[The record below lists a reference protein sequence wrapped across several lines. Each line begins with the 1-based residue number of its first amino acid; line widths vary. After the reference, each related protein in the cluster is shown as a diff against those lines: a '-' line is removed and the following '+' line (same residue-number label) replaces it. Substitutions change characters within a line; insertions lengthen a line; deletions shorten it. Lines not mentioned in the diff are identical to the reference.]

1 MNTLNTTST
10 DFKTQLLE
18 PNKLFW
24 LMLSSAL
31 LVASAV
37 YVFNEHGTFELL
49 ALILGAALGVC
60 LLQASF
66 GFTTAWRELIS
77 KRRGA
82 GIRAQMIMLS
92 LSVLLFFPTLASGE
106 LFGQSV
112 TGFVRPLGLSV
123 VAGAFMFGV
132 GMQIASGCAS
142 GNLYHLGG
150 GQLRAI
156 PVMAGFSAGALWAT
170 ADYEWWTTLPQL
182 APIGLI
188 ELLGPITA
196 IGLNLLL
203 FTAIYQFTKRL
214 EIKAH
219 GSLEECQSTGTTSFA
234 SKLIAGPWPL
244 IWGAVGLTILNFATL
259 ALMGRPWAVA
269 LAYPVWGAK
278 VAQWL
283 ELDLEIDFWTYWM
296 APGRE
301 EALYNSLSQDPASLM
316 NGGVILGAFLAAA
329 IAGKFTLKM
338 KMPIQNFL
346 ASLLGGVLLGYG
358 ATIAYGCNIGAFVGG
373 VVSGSL
379 HGWLWILFA
388 FAGSVIG
395 LKLRPL
401 LRLK

>member
-296 APGRE
+296 SPGRE

>member
-1 MNTLNTTST
+1 
-10 DFKTQLLE
+10 
-18 PNKLFW
+18 
-24 LMLSSAL
+24 
-31 LVASAV
+31 
-37 YVFNEHGTFELL
+37 
-49 ALILGAALGVC
+49 
-60 LLQASF
+60 
-66 GFTTAWRELIS
+66 
-77 KRRGA
+77 
-82 GIRAQMIMLS
+82 MIMLS

-112 TGFVRPLGLSV
+112 SGFIRPLGLSV
-123 VAGAFMFGV
+123 IAGAFMFGV

-196 IGLNLLL
+196 IALNLIL

-219 GSLEECQSTGTTSFA
+219 GALEECQSSGKTSFA
-234 SKLIAGPWPL
+234 SKLFAGPWPL
-244 IWGAVGLTILNFATL
+244 IWGAIGLTVLNFATL

-278 VAQWL
+278 VAQWM

-301 EALYNSLSQDPASLM
+301 EALYNTLSQDPASLM

>member
-112 TGFVRPLGLSV
+112 AGFVRPLGLSV

-170 ADYEWWTTLPQL
+170 SDYEWWTTLPQL

>member
-31 LVASAV
+31 LIASAV

-296 APGRE
+296 SPGRE

>member
-10 DFKTQLLE
+10 EFKTQLLE

-24 LMLSSAL
+24 LLLSSAL

-92 LSVLLFFPTLASGE
+92 LSVILFFPTLASGE

-112 TGFVRPLGLSV
+112 SGFIRPLGLSV

-196 IGLNLLL
+196 IALNLIL

-219 GSLEECQSTGTTSFA
+219 GALEECQSSGKTSFA

-244 IWGAVGLTILNFATL
+244 IWGAIGLTVLNFATL

-301 EALYNSLSQDPASLM
+301 EALYNTLSQDPASLM

-338 KMPIQNFL
+338 KMPIQNL
-346 ASLLGGVLLGYG
+346 IASLLGGVLLGYG

>member
-10 DFKTQLLE
+10 EFKTQLLE

-24 LMLSSAL
+24 LLLSSAL

-49 ALILGAALGVC
+49 ALILGAALGIC

-112 TGFVRPLGLSV
+112 SGFIRPLGLSV

-196 IGLNLLL
+196 IALNLIL

-219 GSLEECQSTGTTSFA
+219 GALEECQSVGTTSFA

-244 IWGAVGLTILNFATL
+244 IWGAIGLTVLNFATL

-278 VAQWL
+278 VAQWM

-301 EALYNSLSQDPASLM
+301 EALYNTLSQDPASLM

>member
-10 DFKTQLLE
+10 DFKTQLIE

-24 LMLSSAL
+24 LLLSSAL

-49 ALILGAALGVC
+49 SLILGAALGVC

-112 TGFVRPLGLSV
+112 AGFVRPLGLSV
-123 VAGAFMFGV
+123 IAGAFMFGV

-156 PVMAGFSAGALWAT
+156 PVMVGFSAGALWAT

-188 ELLGPITA
+188 DLLGPITA
-196 IGLNLLL
+196 IILNLAL
-203 FTAIYQFTKRL
+203 FTAIYQLTKRL

-219 GSLEECQSTGTTSFA
+219 GSLEECQSSGKTSFA

-244 IWGAVGLTILNFATL
+244 IWGAIGLTVLNFATL

-338 KMPIQNFL
+338 KMPIQNLL
-346 ASLLGGVLLGYG
+346 ASLVGGVLLGYG

>member
-31 LVASAV
+31 LIASAV

-219 GSLEECQSTGTTSFA
+219 GSLEECQSTGTTSFL

>member
-31 LVASAV
+31 LIASAV
-37 YVFNEHGTFELL
+37 YVFNEHDTFELL

-296 APGRE
+296 SPGRE

>member
-10 DFKTQLLE
+10 EFKTQLLE

-24 LMLSSAL
+24 LLLSSAL

-92 LSVLLFFPTLASGE
+92 LSVLLFFPVLASGE
-106 LFGQSV
+106 LLGQSV
-112 TGFVRPLGLSV
+112 AGFVRPLGLSV
-123 VAGAFMFGV
+123 VVGAFMFGV

-170 ADYEWWTTLPQL
+170 SDFEWWTTLPQL

-188 ELLGPITA
+188 ELLGPLTA
-196 IGLNLLL
+196 IALNLVL
-203 FTAIYQFTKRL
+203 FVAIYQLTKRL
-214 EIKAH
+214 EIKTH
-219 GSLEECQSTGTTSFA
+219 GSLEECQSTGSTSFA

-244 IWGAVGLTILNFATL
+244 IWGAVGLTVLNFATL

-296 APGRE
+296 SPGRE

>member
-31 LVASAV
+31 LIASAV

>member
-10 DFKTQLLE
+10 EFKTQLLE

-24 LMLSSAL
+24 LLLSSAL

-49 ALILGAALGVC
+49 ALILGAALGIC

-112 TGFVRPLGLSV
+112 SGFIRPLGLSV

-196 IGLNLLL
+196 IALNLIL

-219 GSLEECQSTGTTSFA
+219 GALEECQSVGTTSFA

-244 IWGAVGLTILNFATL
+244 IWGAIGLTVLNFATL

-301 EALYNSLSQDPASLM
+301 EALYNTLSQDPASLM

-338 KMPIQNFL
+338 KMPIQNL
-346 ASLLGGVLLGYG
+346 IASLLGGVLLGYG

>member
-24 LMLSSAL
+24 LLLSSAL

-92 LSVLLFFPTLASGE
+92 LSVILFFPTLASGE

-112 TGFVRPLGLSV
+112 AGFVRPLGLSV

-196 IGLNLLL
+196 IALNLIL
-203 FTAIYQFTKRL
+203 FTAIYQLTKRL

-219 GSLEECQSTGTTSFA
+219 GALEECQSGGTTSFA

-244 IWGAVGLTILNFATL
+244 IWGAIGLTVLNFATL

-283 ELDLEIDFWTYWM
+283 EFDLEIDFWTYWM

-301 EALYNSLSQDPASLM
+301 EALYNTLSQDPASLM

>member
-10 DFKTQLLE
+10 EFKTQLLE

-24 LMLSSAL
+24 LLLSSAL

-112 TGFVRPLGLSV
+112 SGFIRPLGLSV

-196 IGLNLLL
+196 IALNLIL

-219 GSLEECQSTGTTSFA
+219 GALEECQSVGTTSFA

-244 IWGAVGLTILNFATL
+244 IWGAIGLTVLNFATL

-283 ELDLEIDFWTYWM
+283 EFDLEIDFWTYWM

-301 EALYNSLSQDPASLM
+301 EALYNTLSQDPASLM

-338 KMPIQNFL
+338 KMPIQNL
-346 ASLLGGVLLGYG
+346 IASLLGGVLLGYG

>member
-1 MNTLNTTST
+1 MNTVNTTST
-10 DFKTQLLE
+10 DFKAQLLE

-24 LMLSSAL
+24 LLFSSAL
-31 LVASAV
+31 FVASAV

-49 ALILGAALGVC
+49 ALTLGAALGVC

-82 GIRAQMIMLS
+82 GLRAQMIMLS

-106 LFGQSV
+106 LFGQTV
-112 TGFVRPLGLSV
+112 AGFVRPLGLSV

-156 PVMAGFSAGALWAT
+156 PVMTGFSGGALWAT

-196 IGLNLLL
+196 IALNLLL

-214 EIKAH
+214 EVKAH
-219 GSLEECQSTGTTSFA
+219 GSLEECQSTGKTSVV
-234 SKLIAGPWPL
+234 SKLIVGPWPL

-296 APGRE
+296 SPGRE

-316 NGGVILGAFLAAA
+316 NGGVILGAFLAAT

-388 FAGSVIG
+388 FAGSVVG

>member
-1 MNTLNTTST
+1 
-10 DFKTQLLE
+10 
-18 PNKLFW
+18 
-24 LMLSSAL
+24 
-31 LVASAV
+31 
-37 YVFNEHGTFELL
+37 
-49 ALILGAALGVC
+49 
-60 LLQASF
+60 
-66 GFTTAWRELIS
+66 
-77 KRRGA
+77 
-82 GIRAQMIMLS
+82 
-92 LSVLLFFPTLASGE
+92 
-106 LFGQSV
+106 
-112 TGFVRPLGLSV
+112 
-123 VAGAFMFGV
+123 MFGV

-182 APIGLI
+182 APVGLI
-188 ELLGPITA
+188 ELLGPMTA
-196 IGLNLLL
+196 IALNLVL
-203 FTAIYQFTKRL
+203 FVAIYQLTKRL
-214 EIKAH
+214 EIQAH
-219 GSLEECQSTGTTSFA
+219 GSLEECQSSGKTSFT
-234 SKLIAGPWPL
+234 SKLISGPWPL
-244 IWGAVGLTILNFATL
+244 IWGAIGLTVLNFATL

-296 APGRE
+296 SPGRE

-329 IAGKFTLKM
+329 VAGKFTLKM

-346 ASLLGGVLLGYG
+346 ASLMGGVLLGYG

-388 FAGSVIG
+388 FVGSVVG